1 MSALVYD
8 RDFREKAA
16 RRLAWGFGLLAV
28 AAGIWLW
35 VAAQL
40 LLPFAGPSDQ
50 DCKSR
55 VFYDAG
61 DGRGRETYNGAEGGP
76 CSAERDWAD
85 LLALTLLSL
94 PVAVVGTVLY
104 TSSSTATRLSAHAAE
119 MARLEDSAKNAP
131 RP

>member
-16 RRLAWGFGLLAV
+16 RRLAWGFGLLA
-28 AAGIWLW
+28 AASGVWLW

-50 DCKSR
+50 DCESR

-61 DGRGRETYNGAEGGP
+61 DGRQPETYAEAEGGS
-76 CSAERDWAD
+76 CEAERDLGG

-94 PVAVVGTVLY
+94 PFAVVGTVLY

-119 MARLEDSAKNAP
+119 LARLEDSTKNWP